1 MDTNTPAVFVSYSRE
16 DSNFA
21 LQLAK
26 DLKTEGLVVW
36 IDQQSIEPGQDW
48 DNAIEEALIRCTH
61 MVLVLSPSSVNSR
74 NVRNE
79 IAFALDEQKTILPTL
94 HKDCV
99 VPLQLRRVQYIDFR
113 TEYAL
118 GLTRLTKALGTAGPV
133 PQVTS
138 AVTQPP
144 HSARLAEPKVETA
157 SREKPTIFFDS
168 AEANALSGYIKRPL
182 QAFIPPQANVT
193 LPPGDGLIEQRMEG
207 YRFAGILSCLS
218 CSSHA
223 SSSENDETGER
234 TTWVNSTIE
243 GLNVAE
249 ILTAERIVAQIS
261 IAQRADEAKP
271 TISLVGTRFE
281 RLRIA
286 GEAVHILLNLASAKP
301 DPTTLVA
308 RIEGSLAA
316 QITGNV
322 INVPGYGKISLAN
335 VVTDFDSAQLT
346 MIQFLFD
353 GALQGNLAV
362 GSCSAGMNSRLTEKT

>member
-74 NVRNE
+74 SVRNE

-362 GSCSAGMNSRLTEKT
+362 GSCRAGMNSRLTEKT

>member
-1 MDTNTPAVFVSYSRE
+1 MASNTPAVFVSYSRE

-61 MVLVLSPSSVNSR
+61 IVLVLSPSSVNSR

-113 TEYAL
+113 NDYAL
-118 GLTRLTKALGTAGPV
+118 GLVRLIKALGITGQAPQVASAVTPPPLSARSEELKIETAGP
-133 PQVTS
+133 
-138 AVTQPP
+138 
-144 HSARLAEPKVETA
+144 
-157 SREKPTIFFDS
+157 EKHTIFFDS

-182 QAFIPPQANVT
+182 QAFIPPQASVT

-207 YRFAGILSCLS
+207 YRFAGILSCLN

-234 TTWVNSTIE
+234 TTWVSSTIE

-261 IAQRADEAKP
+261 IAQRADGAKP

-281 RLRIA
+281 KLRIA
-286 GEAVHILLNLASAKP
+286 GDAVHILLDFASVKP

-335 VVTDFDSAQLT
+335 VVMDFDSAQLT
-346 MIQFLFD
+346 MIQFLFS

-362 GSCSAGMNSRLTEKT
+362 GSCRAGMNSRLTEKT